1 MPDQVGHDDRE
12 VGHPEWIIFAFH
24 LYAEVNDDGHYSR
37 ESRTGFYFL

>member
-24 LYAEVNDDGHYSR
+24 LYAEVR
-37 ESRTGFYFL
+37 V